1 MLTTVRN
8 YGCKIFIVKTL
19 GAILIRVE
27 KSFIV
32 LALGNGALMNS
43 WLADWSL
50 AAKNKEKLEDLK
62 HPQLSIVGS
71 YKPVV
76 KGSFKAYLRVSLISH

>member
-1 MLTTVRN
+1 
-8 YGCKIFIVKTL
+8 
-19 GAILIRVE
+19 
-27 KSFIV
+27 

-50 AAKNKEKLEDLK
+50 AAKNKEKLEHLK
-62 HPQLSIVGS
+62 HPQLSIAGS

-76 KGSFKAYLRVSLISH
+76 KGSFKAFLRVSLISH